1 MYSAAARPSRRR
13 AALAKKRIWSQAG
26 GISSLR
32 VRATGLPVSSLS
44 TATSSSARASMASAM
59 RKRARER
66 SDGVV
71 RFHEEKAALA
81 TRRAASTSPGPETGA
96 VA

>member
-1 MYSAAARPSRRR
+1 
-13 AALAKKRIWSQAG
+13 
-26 GISSLR
+26 
-32 VRATGLPVSSLS
+32 VRATGLPGVL
-44 TATSSSARASMASAM
+44 ALHRDQLLGACLDGIRDA
-59 RKRARER
+59 KRARER